1 MELHNASTTFQNTF
15 AEFNDGTITTSVLTP
30 VEPPMTAESD
40 VPVRSGYYRMH
51 GHQRKW
57 KKPKNRC
64 PKGDVFE
71 QYGFFGRKKELRK
84 VYLQTR
90 PWQEDHLLQVTSQE
104 LITIINY
111 GRRITYYEV
120 EWESEKGKP
129 DSSWESWKRLHKCA
143 EAKHLYRIG
152 NRF

>member
-1 MELHNASTTFQNTF
+1 MN
-15 AEFNDGTITTSVLTP
+15 
-30 VEPPMTAESD
+30 
-40 VPVRSGYYRMH
+40 

-84 VYLQTR
+84 VLHIDNHTR
-90 PWQEDHLLQVTSQE
+90 KLVH
-104 LITIINY
+104 

-120 EWESEKGKP
+120 EWESDEGKP
-129 DSSWESWKRLHKCA
+129 DSSWESCKRLHKCA
-143 EAKHLYRIG
+143 VAKHLYRIG